1 MEHTIRTIR
10 MEDAAAVSRLLNWAW
25 FAPRSEAGWRWL
37 CRTPRSRPAREI
49 PVGWVVED
57 GDGRIGGVVG
67 VFAQDYVVEG
77 EAVVGA
83 TGHTLIVEPRMR
95 GAASR
100 LLRRYADIDGVFGV
114 FHLNANARSAP
125 LCERFG
131 FTGWPPDHADVKLVW
146 PTDPLAILAERAL
159 QLASGGRRPG
169 TDRFL
174 RDRLFTPDL
183 VRLDPGV
190 EQVFARDIDAR
201 FDAFWGALAA
211 EGRLTARRDAAALRW
226 RMADPDR
233 TLDPLLLTWMEDGHI
248 AGYALAQIVKI
259 NELTAPDL
267 EIIDLV
273 ALKHCAERAMPAL
286 VASLVRNAPRLGV
299 ARVRL
304 SVVTQEME
312 RRLAG
317 LPGALRIRRHAHGH
331 ARLSEAGLALASR
344 WRLTP
349 YDGDH
354 GFCLRSPP
362 RPEAGRV
369 AA

>member
-1 MEHTIRTIR
+1 M
-10 MEDAAAVSRLLNWAW
+10 
-25 FAPRSEAGWRWL
+25 
-37 CRTPRSRPAREI
+37 
-49 PVGWVVED
+49 
-57 GDGRIGGVVG
+57 
-67 VFAQDYVVEG
+67 
-77 EAVVGA
+77 
-83 TGHTLIVEPRMR
+83 
-95 GAASR
+95 
-100 LLRRYADIDGVFGV
+100 
-114 FHLNANARSAP
+114 
-125 LCERFG
+125 
-131 FTGWPPDHADVKLVW
+131 W
-146 PTDPLAILAERAL
+146 PTNPLAILAERAM
-159 QLASGGRRPG
+159 QLTSGGRRPG
-169 TDRFL
+169 ADRFL

-183 VRLDPGV
+183 VRLDPCV
-190 EQVFARDIDAR
+190 EQVFAEDIDAR

-233 TLDPLLLTWMEDGHI
+233 TLDPFLLVWMEGGHI
-248 AGYALAQIVKI
+248 AGYALAQVVKI

-286 VASLVRNAPRLGV
+286 VASLLRNAPRLGV

-304 SVVTQEME
+304 SVVTHELE
-312 RRLAG
+312 RRLSGVAG
-317 LPGALRIRRHAHGH
+317 VMRVRRHSHGH
-331 ARLSEAGLALASR
+331 AKLTQTGVALASR

-362 RPEAGRV
+362 RPGALRM

>member
-1 MEHTIRTIR
+1 MEHSIRTIR
-10 MEDAAAVSRLLNWAW
+10 MEDAAAVSRLLKWAW

-37 CRTPRSRPAREI
+37 CRTPRSRKAREI

-67 VFAQDYVVEG
+67 IFAQDYVVEG
-77 EAVVGA
+77 DWVVGA
-83 TGHTLIVEPRMR
+83 TGHTLIVEPQLR

-100 LLRRYADIDGVFGV
+100 LLRRYAQTEGVFGV

-125 LCERFG
+125 LYDRFG
-131 FTGWPPDHADVKLVW
+131 FTGWPPDHCDIKLVW
-146 PTDPLAILAERAL
+146 PTDPLAILAERAVRL
-159 QLASGGRRPG
+159 TAGSRRPEA
-169 TDRFL
+169 DRFL
-174 RDRLFTPDL
+174 RERLFTPEL
-183 VRLDPGV
+183 IRLDAGV
-190 EQVFARDIDAR
+190 EQVMAKDIDAR

-211 EGRLTARRDAAALRW
+211 EGRLTARRDAASLRW

-233 TLDPLLLTWMEDGHI
+233 TLDPLLLTWVEDGHV
-248 AGYALAQIVKI
+248 AGYALAQVVKI

-273 ALKHCAERAMPAL
+273 ALKHCADWAMPAL

-304 SVVTQEME
+304 SVVTHEME
-312 RRLAG
+312 RQLSGVSGAVRL
-317 LPGALRIRRHAHGH
+317 RRHAHGH
-331 ARLSEAGLALASR
+331 AKLTETGLGLASR

-362 RPEAGRV
+362 RPV
-369 AA
+369 ARQAAA

>member
-1 MEHTIRTIR
+1 MKHSIRNIR
-10 MEDAAAVSRLLNWAW
+10 MEDAAAVSRLLKWAW

-37 CRTPRSRPAREI
+37 CRTPRSRAAREI

-57 GDGRIGGVVG
+57 DDGQIGGVVG

-77 EAVVGA
+77 DWVVGA
-83 TGHTLIVEPRMR
+83 TGHTLIVEPRLR

-100 LLRRYADIDGVFGV
+100 LLRRYADLDGVFGV
-114 FHLNANARSAP
+114 FHFNANARSAP
-125 LCERFG
+125 LYQRFG
-131 FTGWPPDHADVKLVW
+131 FAGWPPDHCDIKLVW
-146 PTDPLAILAERAL
+146 PTDPLAILAERAVRL
-159 QLASGGRRPG
+159 TSGGRRPES
-169 TDRFL
+169 DRFL

-233 TLDPLLLTWMEDGHI
+233 TLDSHLLVWMDDGHI
-248 AGYALAQIVKI
+248 AGYALAQVVKI
-259 NELTAPDL
+259 DETSAPDL
-267 EIIDLV
+267 EIVDLV
-273 ALKHCAERAMPAL
+273 ALKHGADRAIPAL
-286 VASLVRNAPRLGV
+286 VASLLRNAPRLGV

-304 SVVTQEME
+304 SVVTREME
-312 RRLAG
+312 RRLSG
-317 LPGALRIRRHAHGH
+317 LAGALRVRRHAHGH
-331 ARLSEAGLALASR
+331 AKLTEAGVCLSSR

-349 YDGDH
+349 YDGDY
-354 GFCLRSPP
+354 GFCLRTPP
-362 RPEAGRV
+362 RAQDGR
-369 AA
+369 AAA